1 MRAFVLA
8 AVAAMAVAGPA
19 TAQGW
24 IDPVRPVPQWGV
36 VKVRTAVN
44 VRVSGRIAR
53 VEVEE
58 WFQNR
63 GGGMGESD
71 YLYPLPGEA
80 VFSNF
85 SLFQGDNELRG
96 ETMDA
101 NRARSIYEEI
111 VRTKRDPALIELA
124 GHGLLR
130 ARVFPIANGETRK
143 ITLRYTQMLAKAG
156 DALQFRY
163 AAGARFGNP
172 GRVIPVRQPVVQE
185 DQSRGP
191 DRAPLT
197 FTLTIEDGR
206 EFRDAFS
213 PTHDVRNERSGERLT
228 VRPRG
233 ELDGDFALFLPL
245 ARSVVGLTLA
255 THKPSSESGYFML
268 TLSPGEV
275 RTAALPRDITA
286 VIDVSGSMSGE
297 KMQQARNALR
307 QLLGSLTERDR
318 FRLIAFSSD
327 VRSYRLDWTRA
338 TDAELND
345 ARRWIENLNA
355 EGGTNIS
362 GALTE
367 AFRATTPDDRLGIVL
382 FLTDGLPSV
391 GEQNPERIAQRA
403 ETERGQTRVFA
414 FGVGYDVN
422 TYLLD
427 RLSAAARGTTQYV
440 RPGENVEQAVASFAA
455 KVRQPVLADLRIADG
470 AVNLTDVYPRQ
481 LPDLFAGEELVL
493 FGRYTVQRDMEGD
506 IAITGRRGGRPERYA
521 TQATFA
527 AHENGND
534 FIPRLWASRKLG
546 HLSQQM
552 RLHGQNQETVE
563 EIRALALRYGLLSEF
578 TSYLV
583 QEPAVVAQTGMAT
596 GAVVPPSAPANSVGM
611 KAVQRADNERMRREA
626 ASSVQLAAAEALAA
640 RDAVKD
646 EASAKLVGGRRFQ
659 LDGSLWK
666 DAGHRPNARVVTIE
680 PFSEAYFAVL
690 RQLPELEKYWKE
702 LNNVLVAGQ
711 RVSVQVSKGG
721 ASRLSAT
728 ELSRLTTEF
737 RTR

>member
-8 AVAAMAVAGPA
+8 AVAAIGIAGPV

-197 FTLTIEDGR
+197 FALTIEDGR

-213 PTHDVRNERSGERLT
+213 PTHDVRNERSGARLT

-245 ARSVVGLTLA
+245 ARNTVGLTLA

-286 VIDVSGSMSGE
+286 VIDVSGSMSGG

-403 ETERGQTRVFA
+403 ENERGQTRVFA

-506 IAITGRRGGRPERYA
+506 IAITGQRGGRPERYA

-527 AHENGND
+527 AHEDGND

-583 QEPAVVAQTGMAT
+583 QEPAVVAQTGMAAS
-596 GAVVPPSAPANSVGM
+596 AVVPPAAPANSVGM

-626 ASSVQLAAAEALAA
+626 ASSVQLAAAEELAA

-721 ASRLSAT
+721 ASRLSAA